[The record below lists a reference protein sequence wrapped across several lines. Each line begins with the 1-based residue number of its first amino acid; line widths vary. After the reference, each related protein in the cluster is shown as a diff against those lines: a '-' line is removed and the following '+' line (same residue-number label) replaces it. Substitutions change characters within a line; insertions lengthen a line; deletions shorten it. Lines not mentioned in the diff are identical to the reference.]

1 MKPPRSLSLAAPRG
15 GAPLADRQSRIRGG
29 KLGRSVRSVV
39 GAVLL
44 VGCLG
49 LVQAQGMR
57 AEVGKPLQQAS
68 EYLKAGKAKEA
79 LGKVREA
86 EAVSGITAAER
97 QVIDGMKASAAQR
110 AGDMATAI
118 QALES
123 LASRA
128 SGAQLG
134 TYAEQVASAYAQQ
147 RNNAKATE
155 WLNKAVAAGNNGA
168 SVKQLQAYLQGSS
181 GDYAA
186 IARDAAAAVAAAEQA
201 GRRPE
206 EGELLRLADAQ
217 QRTGGAGAYIVT
229 LEKLLAY
236 YPKKDYWSAYLSRLP
251 RKAGFADRFALDLMR
266 LRLASGTLSKTED
279 FMEMAQLALQAG
291 LPAEARR
298 IADQGFKA
306 GVLGTGPEAARHQR
320 LRDLAVKQE
329 GEAKTNLAG
338 QAAEAETFKEGDGL
352 VKVGYSYVSLG
363 EVDKGI
369 DLIQKGIAK
378 GNLKRAEDAKLRL
391 GMAQLQSP
399 KTKAAGMQTLRSIK
413 GTDGVAEIAR
423 LWTILGAS

>member
-1 MKPPRSLSLAAPRG
+1 MKTLRAMPTLAQFAAIAALAA
-15 GAPLADRQSRIRGG
+15 ASLTSA
-29 KLGRSVRSVV
+29 
-39 GAVLL
+39 
-44 VGCLG
+44 
-49 LVQAQGMR
+49 QAQGVR

-68 EYLKAGKAKEA
+68 DYLKSGKAKEA

-86 EAVSGITAAER
+86 EGVAGITPAER
-97 QVIDGMKASAAQR
+97 QIIDGMKASAAQR
-110 AGDMATAI
+110 AGDTATAI

-123 LASRA
+123 LAGRA

-134 TYAEQVASAYAQQ
+134 SYAEQLASAYAQQ

-155 WLNKAVAAGNNGA
+155 WLNKAIAAGNTGP
-168 SVKQLQAYLQGSS
+168 SIKQMQAYLQGAS
-181 GDYAA
+181 GDYSA
-186 IARDAAAAVAAAEQA
+186 IAKDAAAAVAGAEQA

-206 EGELLRLADAQ
+206 EGDLLRLADAQ
-217 QRTGGAGAYIVT
+217 QRTGNTAGYVVT
-229 LEKLLAY
+229 LEKLLSY
-236 YPKKDYWSAYLSRLP
+236 YTKKDYWNAYLSRLP

-279 FMEMAQLALQAG
+279 YMEMAQLSLQAA

-298 IADQGFKA
+298 VADQGIKA

-320 LRDLAVKQE
+320 LRELAVKQE
-329 GEAKTNLAG
+329 GEAKASLAN
-338 QAAEAETFKEGDGL
+338 QLTEAETFKEGDGL
-352 VKVGYSYVSLG
+352 VKIGYAYVSLG

-378 GNLKRAEDAKLRL
+378 GSLKRPEDAKLRL

-399 KTKAAGMQTLRSIK
+399 KSKAAGVQTLRSIK
-413 GTDGVAEIAR
+413 GNDGVAEIAR
-423 LWTILGAS
+423 LWTILAS

>member
-1 MKPPRSLSLAAPRG
+1 MKTLRALSTLAKFAALTTLTAASLTVAH
-15 GAPLADRQSRIRGG
+15 
-29 KLGRSVRSVV
+29 
-39 GAVLL
+39 
-44 VGCLG
+44 
-49 LVQAQGMR
+49 AQGVR

-86 EAVSGITAAER
+86 EGVSGITPAER
-97 QVIDGMKASAAQR
+97 QIIDGMKASAAQR
-110 AGDMATAI
+110 AGDTATAI

-123 LASRA
+123 LAGRA
-128 SGAQLG
+128 SGSQLG
-134 TYAEQVASAYAQQ
+134 AYAEQLASAYAQQ

-155 WLNKAVAAGNNGA
+155 WLNKAIAAGNTGG
-168 SVKQLQAYLQGSS
+168 SIKQMQAYLQGAS

-186 IARDAAAAVAAAEQA
+186 IAKDAGAAVASAEQG

-206 EGELLRLADAQ
+206 EGDLLRLADAQ
-217 QRTGGAGAYIVT
+217 QRTGNTGGYVAT
-229 LEKLLAY
+229 LEKLLSY
-236 YPKKDYWSAYLSRLP
+236 YPKKDYWNAYLSRLP

-279 FMEMAQLALQAG
+279 YMEMAQLSLQAA

-298 IADQGFKA
+298 VADQGIKA

-320 LRDLAVKQE
+320 LRELAVKQE
-329 GEAKTNLAG
+329 GEAKANLAN
-338 QAAEAETFKEGDGL
+338 QLTEAETFKEGDGL
-352 VKVGYSYVSLG
+352 VKIGYAYVSLG

-378 GNLKRAEDAKLRL
+378 GNLKRPEDAKLRL

-399 KTKAAGMQTLRSIK
+399 KTKSAGVQTLRSIK

-423 LWTILGAS
+423 LWTIVGS

>member
-1 MKPPRSLSLAAPRG
+1 MKTLRAMPTLAQFAAIATLAA
-15 GAPLADRQSRIRGG
+15 ASLTLAH
-29 KLGRSVRSVV
+29 
-39 GAVLL
+39 
-44 VGCLG
+44 
-49 LVQAQGMR
+49 AQGVR
-57 AEVGKPLQQAS
+57 AEVGRPLQQAS
-68 EYLKAGKAKEA
+68 EYLKSGKAKDA

-86 EAVSGITAAER
+86 ESVAGITPAER
-97 QVIDGMKASAAQR
+97 QIIDGMKASAAQR
-110 AGDMATAI
+110 AGDTATAI

-123 LASRA
+123 LAGRA

-134 TYAEQVASAYAQQ
+134 SYAEQLASAYAQQ

-155 WLNKAVAAGNNGA
+155 WLNKAIAAGNTGP
-168 SVKQLQAYLQGSS
+168 SIKQMQAYLQGAS
-181 GDYAA
+181 GDYTA
-186 IARDAAAAVAAAEQA
+186 IAKDAAAAVAGAEQA

-206 EGELLRLADAQ
+206 EGDLLRLADAQ
-217 QRTGGAGAYIVT
+217 QRTGNTTGYVVT
-229 LEKLLAY
+229 LEKLLSY
-236 YPKKDYWSAYLSRLP
+236 YTKKDYWNAYLSRLP

-279 FMEMAQLALQAG
+279 YMEMAQLSLQAA

-298 IADQGFKA
+298 VADQGIKA

-320 LRDLAVKQE
+320 LRELAVKQE
-329 GEAKTNLAG
+329 GEAKASLAN
-338 QAAEAETFKEGDGL
+338 QLTEAETFKEGDGL
-352 VKVGYSYVSLG
+352 VKIGYAYVSLG

-378 GNLKRAEDAKLRL
+378 GNLKRPEDAKLRL

-399 KTKAAGMQTLRSIK
+399 KSKSAGVQTLRSVK

-423 LWTILGAS
+423 LWTILAS